1 MSYLSKNIKNSIKSL
16 FIKKNKQNNDQ
27 VLLHE
32 PTFNHEEI
40 CAALVPLISTR
51 VTMGK
56 KVFEFEKKYSDKIK
70 SKYSIMCNS
79 GSSANLLMLSSL
91 SSKFVK
97 NNLKPGDEVIVPALS
112 WSTSVWPIIQNNL
125 VPVFVDCSLDT
136 FNLKVDDLKKSLTK
150 KTKAILLV
158 HVYGNPCDMKEI
170 VNFAKKNNLILI
182 EDCCE
187 SMGATYNNIPVGN
200 FGLLS
205 SFSLYYSHHITSM
218 EGGICVTKNFELSER
233 MRIMRAHGWS
243 RETERKNYYIKKYKK
258 IDPRFIF
265 LDLGYNLRP
274 TELQAAMAT
283 VQLKKLNE
291 IIKKRRANHFK
302 IKKIF
307 LEYEDFFSIQKE
319 QPNSKASWF
328 GFAFNIN
335 PKKINYEKFASYLK
349 KNKIENRPVIAGN
362 MLKHPVMTAH
372 KYKKYTSLENSNYI
386 MKNGMAIG
394 CHQSI
399 NDIQLAKIK
408 KTIKKY
414 IQFHG

>member
-1 MSYLSKNIKNSIKSL
+1 MLNKKISKSIKEL
-16 FIKKNKQNNDQ
+16 FLKKNLINNNK

-40 CAALVPLISTR
+40 CAALDPLISTK

-56 KVFEFEKKYSDKIK
+56 KVNEFEKKYAKKIK
-70 SKYSIMCNS
+70 SKFSIMSNS

-91 SSKFVK
+91 SSKFIK
-97 NNLKPGDEVIVPALS
+97 NNLKPGDEIIVPALS

-136 FNLKVDDLKKSLTK
+136 FNLKVEDLKKSLTK

-170 VNFAKKNNLILI
+170 LDFVKKNKLILI

-187 SMGATYNNIPVGN
+187 SMGAKYNNVEVGN

-218 EGGICVTKNFELSER
+218 EGGICVTKNFELAER
-233 MRIMRAHGWS
+233 MKIMRAHGWS
-243 RETERKNYYIKKYKK
+243 RETERKNYYIKKFKH

-274 TELQAAMAT
+274 TELQASMAI
-283 VQLKKLNE
+283 VQLKKLNQ
-291 IIKKRRANHFK
+291 IIEKRRANYLK

-307 LEYEDFFSIQKE
+307 SGYKNYFSIQKE
-319 QPNSKASWF
+319 QPNSRASWF
-328 GFAFNIN
+328 GFAFILN
-335 PKKINYEKFASYLK
+335 PKKINYKKFSKYLK
-349 KNKIENRPVIAGN
+349 KNKIENRPIIAGN
-362 MLKHPVMTAH
+362 ISKHPVMKAH
-372 KYKKYTSLENSNYI
+372 KYKVYTSLRNSNFI

-394 CHQSI
+394 CHQ
-399 NDIQLAKIK
+399 NVNEKQLDKIK
-408 KTIKKY
+408 RTIRNY
-414 IQFHG
+414 IKLHG